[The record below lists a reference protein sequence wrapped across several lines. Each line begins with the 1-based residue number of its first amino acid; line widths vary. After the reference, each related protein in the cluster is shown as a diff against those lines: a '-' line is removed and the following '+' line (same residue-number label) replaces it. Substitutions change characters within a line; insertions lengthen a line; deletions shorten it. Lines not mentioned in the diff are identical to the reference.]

1 MSYKIDGKFV
11 SRKTYEAHIKQ
22 QQEAAAVSN
31 EEDVFVAEIDAEV
44 EETEKPAR
52 VYTVNPL
59 IAATRRLTKAQKA
72 LDKARAAVV
81 RQQDV
86 AAAYEEAV
94 IEYEAAAA
102 EVRVL
107 VAE

>member
-11 SRKTYEAHIKQ
+11 SRKTYEAHIA
-22 QQEAAAVSN
+22 QQEAEAVSH
-31 EEDVFVAEIDAEV
+31 EENVVVEVEV

-59 IAATRRLTKAQKA
+59 VAATRRLTKAQKA

-81 RQQDV
+81 KQQDV